1 MRVFVTGASGYIGKY
16 LLDQLV
22 EHGHEIKALTRQSS
36 IKVKDVENINGDLL
50 KPESFNSALNG
61 VDAVFHNAAYVKD
74 WGKKSEF
81 YRNNIEG
88 TKNIAEACNEKG
100 VEKIIYTSSAG
111 VYGFP
116 NINDE
121 IKENFP
127 KNPLITYQKSKLDGE
142 NILKQ
147 YTNIENS
154 NIRPPLILGGDGH
167 TGKVIMEK
175 IEQGKMT
182 YVGSGNQ
189 YISLVH
195 PSDVSQCLRLALKNN
210 RRFNNYNVVSFVCTV
225 KELFDEIAK
234 QLGVESPKKHI
245 SYNLAYCVAFFK
257 EIFATRDPSL
267 TRFRVKSLGTTRK
280 ISCEKA
286 KKELGYKTK
295 FDLQSTVEDMVSW
308 YKHYKKN
315 M

>member
-1 MRVFVTGASGYIGKY
+1 MRVLVTGASGYVGKY

-22 EHGHEIKALTRQSS
+22 KHKYEVKALTRQSS
-36 IKVKDVENINGDLL
+36 LKIKDVEIIRGDII
-50 KPESFNSALNG
+50 KPESFNSALDG

-81 YRNNIEG
+81 YKNNIEG

-116 NINDE
+116 NIKDE
-121 IKENFP
+121 ITENFP
-127 KNPLITYQKSKLDGE
+127 KNPLNAYQMSKLEGE

-195 PSDVSQCLRLALKNN
+195 PNDVSQCLRLALENDGKSNI
-210 RRFNNYNVVSFVCTV
+210 FNVVSFVCTI
-225 KELFDEIAK
+225 KELFDEIAH

-245 SYNLAYCVAFFK
+245 SYTLAYCVAFFK
-257 EIFATRDPSL
+257 EIFVTKDPSL

-280 ISCEKA
+280 ISCERA
-286 KKELGYKTK
+286 KKELGYKAK
-295 FDLQSTVEDMVSW
+295 YDLQSTVEDMVSW
-308 YKHYKKN
+308 YKQYK
-315 M
+315 